1 MDGAAEEVVVLLA
14 GDPEQGGEAVGLHAV
29 PALRPRHL
37 RALLLY
43 AHRAHG
49 HRARRAL
56 ARDRGH
62 LGLAVLHLLVV
73 ERLGGLG
80 AVPGVN
86 LKVSMK
92 ICACQQGSSFTT
104 PSPNIVKF

>member
-14 GDPEQGGEAVGLHAV
+14 GDPDQGGEAVWLHAV
-29 PALRPRHL
+29 PALLPHHL

-62 LGLAVLHLLVV
+62 LRLAVLHLLVV

-80 AVPGVN
+80 AVPRVN
-86 LKVSMK
+86 LKVAMK
-92 ICACQQGSSFTT
+92 IWACPQR
-104 PSPNIVKF
+104 

>member
-14 GDPEQGGEAVGLHAV
+14 GDPDQGGEAVGLHAV
-29 PALRPRHL
+29 PALLPLHL

-62 LGLAVLHLLVV
+62 LRLAVLHLLVV
-73 ERLGGLG
+73 ERLGGLR
-80 AVPGVN
+80 AVPRVN
-86 LKVSMK
+86 LKVSMTFR
-92 ICACQQGSSFTT
+92 ACRQRSSMVC
-104 PSPNIVKF
+104 S